1 MQSIVRNEYN
11 ITGFNPLSIA
21 RPQTSLLLS
30 DGQKAKGV
38 FKMKKNKKM
47 HSDRIKYKNLWA
59 IIFSTLLILYTT
71 YAMLDAFV
79 IPHDGVLASS
89 VEISSIYNESDSDV
103 TDDSGESDGDV
114 TNDSSGSDGET
125 ETSDS
130 TSDEMTSY
138 NISDDQS
145 DTESSTESGNS
156 ESSSHK
162 HGSRSF
168 PGTKEHGPGKH
179 LTASNEDSGEASG
192 DSSNSDTY
200 TTSSGTVITL
210 KKIYVNDTYV
220 YIADVRLSSIADL
233 MSGVADDTFGRNITE
248 TTSDIAE
255 TVNALLAINGDYYG
269 FRNSG
274 YVLRNGYL
282 YRDTVS
288 SDDAEDFVIYE
299 DGSAD
304 IICEGEVSAADLK
317 ENGALQIYSFGPG
330 LVENGEIS
338 VDTDT
343 EVGHSMAENPRT
355 AIGYISPL
363 HYVFVVSDG
372 RTDESSG
379 LTLYQL
385 AEILQDLRCTEAYN
399 LDGGGSSTMYLDGSV
414 INKPTTNG
422 KSIKEREVSDIIY
435 IRS

>member
-1 MQSIVRNEYN
+1 
-11 ITGFNPLSIA
+11 
-21 RPQTSLLLS
+21 
-30 DGQKAKGV
+30 
-38 FKMKKNKKM
+38 MKKNKKM

-192 DSSNSDTY
+192 KSSTSSSDKSSDSSIKSATVTSESSDSSTVSDTTSDSSNSDTY
-200 TTSSGTVITL
+200 TTSSGSVITL
-210 KKIYVNDTYV
+210 KKIYVDDTYV

-288 SDDAEDFVIYE
+288 SNDAEDFVIYE

-385 AEILQDLRCTEAYN
+385 AEILQDLGCTEAYN

-422 KSIKEREVSDIIY
+422 NSIKEREVSDIIY

>member
-1 MQSIVRNEYN
+1 MNDRTDDKTNKTE
-11 ITGFNPLSIA
+11 
-21 RPQTSLLLS
+21 
-30 DGQKAKGV
+30 KASKKIR
-38 FKMKKNKKM
+38 FK
-47 HSDRIKYKNLWA
+47 YLWA
-59 IIFSTLLILYTT
+59 IIFSISLVLYTT
-71 YAMLDAFV
+71 YTMLDAFV
-79 IPHDGVLASS
+79 IPHDS
-89 VEISSIYNESDSDV
+89 ISA
-103 TDDSGESDGDV
+103 
-114 TNDSSGSDGET
+114 
-125 ETSDS
+125 
-130 TSDEMTSY
+130 
-138 NISDDQS
+138 S
-145 DTESSTESGNS
+145 DTEIASIYDTDSDSNDNGSDYGSSDGNDS
-156 ESSSHK
+156 DESSSDDGHSHK
-162 HGSRSF
+162 HGF
-168 PGTKEHGPGKH
+168 PGSKERGPGRH
-179 LTASNEDSGEASG
+179 LGSSSSHSDKREETG
-192 DSSNSDTY
+192 SNSSDGSANDSDTDSASDTTTSTITSSSDGDTY

-210 KKIYVNDTYV
+210 KKTYINDTYV
-220 YIADVRLSSIADL
+220 YIADVQLNNIADL

-274 YVLRNGYL
+274 YVMRNGYL

-288 SDDAEDFVIYE
+288 SEDAEDFVIYE
-299 DGSAD
+299 DGSAE
-304 IICEGEVSAADLK
+304 IICEGDISADELK

-338 VDTDT
+338 VDTNT

-385 AEILQDLRCTEAYN
+385 AEVMQDLGCTEAYN
-399 LDGGGSSTMYLDGSV
+399 LDGGGSSTMYLDGTV

-422 KSIKEREVSDIIY
+422 TSIKEREVSDIVY